1 MYVCVCTVRI
11 YLRMYVCS
19 YILCMYVCMYVYMYV
34 CMYVRMNVCTCDLI
48 LKNRS
53 ICHTYFF
60 PEVLANLKYSM
71 HSGSLKVPYSHTL
84 LTV

>member
-1 MYVCVCTVRI
+1 MMYACMYV
-11 YLRMYVCS
+11 RMYV
-19 YILCMYVCMYVYMYV
+19 CMYVCMYICMYV
-34 CMYVRMNVCTCDLI
+34 CMCDLI

-53 ICHTYFF
+53 ICHIYFV

-71 HSGSLKVPYSHTL
+71 HSGSLKVPCSHTL